1 MNEART
7 ETVAIEK
14 IRVEE
19 DFNPRTDFD
28 EASLAELEA
37 SIRQTGLVSAL
48 TVRPNG
54 EGYVL
59 IAGQRRLLAAKRAG
73 LTEVPVLVREG
84 EDALAAAIA
93 ENLIRADLDPIE
105 EANGL
110 ARLAEAEK
118 LGTHR
123 KLAERVGKS
132 GNYVSE
138 RLRLLAL
145 PEAVQIQIAAGKVP
159 VAAERELRKAAKVSP
174 AVAECACKLVARGE
188 IEGRDL
194 IERFDEVLHAVAESE
209 LREKPPM
216 VEVGRGVLLSQLVS
230 DPEQHRA
237 LAERVAATSP
247 YRAEEDPYLSLGEA
261 EVDAAR
267 AAGRLLEHEVDHG
280 GWTSSVAY
288 LCDTELA
295 ADLAVRTVERLE
307 REAAKRAKELAR
319 EARSNGEVE
328 GPEQVQ
334 ERVSTERREGRE
346 QARKD
351 AAKARRFNLE
361 LGRKLL
367 ARRGAA
373 SRKEHSLARARALA
387 ELVLADNP
395 NLAARGLRL
404 VLPQLQEVETKTLK
418 SGENRETVTYKDAAE
433 CGSYLR
439 KRISDAKTDREILE
453 LLADALIAALNADE
467 RELAQTRRIHWWA
480 PAESRLTKLL
490 APDVKSARPGRR
502 RK

>member
-1 MNEART
+1 MDEAKT
-7 ETVAIEK
+7 QTVEIDR
-14 IRVEE
+14 IRVE
-19 DFNPRTDFD
+19 DGFNPRTDFD
-28 EASLAELEA
+28 EGSLSELEA
-37 SIRQTGLVSAL
+37 SIRQTGLVTAL

-59 IAGQRRLLAAKRAG
+59 IAGQRRLIAAKRAG
-73 LTEVPVLVREG
+73 LTAVPVLVREG
-84 EDALAAAIA
+84 SDALAAAVA

-105 EANGL
+105 EANAL

-118 LGTHR
+118 LATN
-123 KLAERVGKS
+123 KQLAERVGKS
-132 GNYVSE
+132 SAYVSE

-145 PEAVQIQIAAGKVP
+145 PEAVQVQVAAGKVP
-159 VAAERELRKAAKVSP
+159 VAAERELRKAAKVSS
-174 AVAECACKLVARGE
+174 AIAECACKLVARGE

-194 IERFDEVLHAVAESE
+194 LERFDEVLHAVAESN
-209 LREKPPM
+209 LRQRPPM
-216 VEVGRGVLLSQLVS
+216 VEVGRGAMLSQLVS
-230 DPEQHRA
+230 DPEQHKA
-237 LAERVAATSP
+237 LAERIAATSP
-247 YRAEEDPYLSLGEA
+247 YRAEDDPYLHLAEA

-267 AAGRLLEHEVDHG
+267 AAGRLLEYEVDHG

-295 ADLAVRTVERLE
+295 ADLALRTVERLE
-307 REAAKRAKELAR
+307 KEAAEQAKEITG
-319 EARSNGEVE
+319 EARSNGAVE
-328 GPEQVQ
+328 SSEQVQ

-346 QARKD
+346 KARKD
-351 AAKARRFNLE
+351 ATKARSFNLD

-387 ELVLADNP
+387 EIVLADNP

-418 SGENRETVTYKDAAE
+418 SGESRETVSYRDAGE
-433 CGSYLR
+433 CEDYLR
-439 KRISDAKTDREILE
+439 KRISE
-453 LLADALIAALNADE
+453 ALIAAQTADE
-467 RELAQTRRIHWWA
+467 RELAQSRRIHWWSS
-480 PAESRLTKLL
+480 AESRIAKLL
-490 APDVKSARPGRR
+490 APDVKSVRPGRR